1 MKGKLTDHPL
11 AELIRE
17 ISSKGLSG
25 TLKLDHD
32 QARIAI
38 YFERGA
44 LIFAASNIRNLRLR
58 QYLSKNNL
66 VSDKELSS
74 FSNNGSDIALAKA
87 LSANGALTQTQ
98 ADGLLASL
106 VSDVLRVALLWTEG
120 NWDFAD
126 RTHLGE
132 DVRINIDISTL
143 MREAAHRMPLKFVRL
158 RFQNP
163 GETISRSP
171 QMANDQVFL
180 PAESFILSR
189 LDAPTPLDE
198 LVAISGLQD
207 LDALRTIYGLA
218 LGGVIKRQYWK
229 PAFREFV
236 RDGTTADAPDVPAP
250 AEKTSQIPWSLDNQ
264 DADLE
269 HFLKRVENAADHYEL
284 MDLTPNAE
292 ADKIKEVYYTVARR
306 YHPDRFHFKS
316 GTSLHSRLSSAF
328 ARVTQAY
335 ETLSDSASRSSYDAG
350 LERRRQF
357 AGSVPPKP
365 AKSAT
370 EEAFDDETTRPD
382 SESGQAEYNFREGFG
397 ALQQGRLSAALTHLA
412 AAARMEPG
420 DARYRAYYGR
430 ALAANERT
438 RRLAENEIQAAVKM
452 EPANVTFRTMLAELY
467 FDLKFH
473 KRAQTELNRALGLD
487 PNNTGAILLQRKLD
501 RSRSG

>member
-1 MKGKLTDHPL
+1 
-11 AELIRE
+11 
-17 ISSKGLSG
+17 
-25 TLKLDHD
+25 
-32 QARIAI
+32 
-38 YFERGA
+38 
-44 LIFAASNIRNLRLR
+44 
-58 QYLSKNNL
+58 
-66 VSDKELSS
+66 
-74 FSNNGSDIALAKA
+74 
-87 LSANGALTQTQ
+87 
-98 ADGLLASL
+98 
-106 VSDVLRVALLWTEG
+106 
-120 NWDFAD
+120 
-126 RTHLGE
+126 
-132 DVRINIDISTL
+132 
-143 MREAAHRMPLKFVRL
+143 
-158 RFQNP
+158 
-163 GETISRSP
+163 
-171 QMANDQVFL
+171 
-180 PAESFILSR
+180 
-189 LDAPTPLDE
+189 
-198 LVAISGLQD
+198 
-207 LDALRTIYGLA
+207 
-218 LGGVIKRQYWK
+218 
-229 PAFREFV
+229 
-236 RDGTTADAPDVPAP
+236 VPAP

-269 HFLKRVENAADHYEL
+269 HFLKRVENAANHYEL

-365 AKSAT
+365 AKSARG
-370 EEAFDDETTRPD
+370 EAFDDDTTGPD